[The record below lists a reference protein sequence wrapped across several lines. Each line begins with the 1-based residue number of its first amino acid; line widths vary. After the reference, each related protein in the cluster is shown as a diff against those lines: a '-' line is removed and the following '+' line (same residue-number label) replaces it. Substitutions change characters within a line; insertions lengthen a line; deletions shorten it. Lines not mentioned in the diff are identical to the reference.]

1 MTSKNARK
9 RQRQRRKK
17 ARAKAKKQ
25 AVRQSVAPT
34 ATRPARTPT
43 AVPVATV
50 QRPTAAVGAAA
61 TPPPV
66 TPARVGPPPVALPL
80 LRAEPPPRPRGRQR
94 ITLGVAAALVSVA
107 ALVGAALLFLHTGSG
122 DDRAERTA
130 AAARYAPPHP
140 VRPDTSYV
148 ETRVLSSGDLKVT
161 HWIHSRVPVST
172 IHLDQPDVGGL
183 PSLKVSKVVVV
194 GDRTHAV
201 RSGGSTRDY
210 YLGAARHLYVSYT
223 LSGAVTRAPR
233 PAGRGLAVITNL
245 EVGGLAGLTETTH
258 SVVGARVL
266 NLACSE
272 STPEALPA
280 PCGESGGGGWQATL
294 DGSAVDDRVMAQLDL
309 GDAASS

>member
-9 RQRQRRKK
+9 RLRQRQRRQK

-25 AVRQSVAPT
+25 AARQSVAP
-34 ATRPARTPT
+34 AASRPVPTRA
-43 AVPVATV
+43 AVPVATI
-50 QRPTAAVGAAA
+50 QRPPPAARAAPTPPRA

-66 TPARVGPPPVALPL
+66 APLPIRVD
-80 LRAEPPPRPRGRQR
+80 PPPRSRRRQR
-94 ITLGVAAALVSVA
+94 ITLGVAAALVAAV
-107 ALVGAALLFLHTGSG
+107 ALVGAALLFVHPGSG

-130 AAARYAPPHP
+130 AATRYAAPRPVPPN
-140 VRPDTSYV
+140 TSYV

-172 IHLDQPDVGGL
+172 IHLAQPDVGGL
-183 PSLKVSKVVVV
+183 PSLRVSKVVVV

-223 LSGAVTRAPR
+223 LSGAVTRASH

-245 EVGGLAGLTETTH
+245 EVGGLAGLTESTH
-258 SVVGARVL
+258 SIVGARVL

-272 STPEALPA
+272 STPEALPS
-280 PCGESGGGGWQATL
+280 PCGTSGRGGWQATL

-309 GDAASS
+309 GDGVQQ